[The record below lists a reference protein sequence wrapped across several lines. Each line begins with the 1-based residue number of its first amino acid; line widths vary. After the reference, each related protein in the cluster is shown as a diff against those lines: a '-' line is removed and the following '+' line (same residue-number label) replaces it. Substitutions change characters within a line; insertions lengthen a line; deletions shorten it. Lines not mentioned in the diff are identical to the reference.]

1 MKTFILLT
9 FGFLGF
15 AFYEMSGGTDFEPAS
30 ARLAA
35 EAPESEKT
43 EVMAQAEPAQDAQ
56 ASTDSIAKISSTP
69 NVTRVALNFT
79 NVGDAAAAATEAT
92 PVATAQPEAPIVSTA
107 QIVDSSETPQII
119 LPSLI
124 ATTDNVDASGAIIES
139 DIRSVS
145 GNRVNVRG
153 GPSTNYGVVSKLTR
167 GTEVRILE
175 YNGNGWVRM
184 QPIDGGETG
193 WMADFL
199 LTSG

>member
-15 AFYEMSGGTDFEPAS
+15 AFYEMSGGSDFEPAS
-30 ARLAA
+30 ARMADA
-35 EAPESEKT
+35 TVDTQEAVQVEK
-43 EVMAQAEPAQDAQ
+43 VVAQQPAPVVTSTT
-56 ASTDSIAKISSTP
+56 ASITKIDNTP
-69 NVTRVALNFT
+69 DVTRVSLNLT
-79 NVGDAAAAATEAT
+79 NVGAAQAVATDQPA
-92 PVATAQPEAPIVSTA
+92 PATAQIIDST
-107 QIVDSSETPQII
+107 ETPQII

-124 ATTDNVDASGAIIES
+124 ATTNRNGTDVNGDV
-139 DIRSVS
+139 RKVS

-167 GTEVRILE
+167 GAEVVILE
-175 YNGNGWVRM
+175 DNGDGWVKMR
-184 QPIDGGETG
+184 PVDGGETG

>member
-15 AFYEMSGGTDFEPAS
+15 AFYQMSGGADFEPAS

-35 EAPESEKT
+35 ATPEVVVSEQVA
-43 EVMAQAEPAQDAQ
+43 EVKPAQDA
-56 ASTDSIAKISSTP
+56 AVTTASIAKISGTP
-69 NVTRVALNFT
+69 DVTRVSLNLT
-79 NVGDAAAAATEAT
+79 NVSDAAE
-92 PVATAQPEAPIVSTA
+92 VATTDQPAALTLQPETASTA
-107 QIVDSSETPQII
+107 QIIDSSETPQII

-124 ATTDNVDASGAIIES
+124 ATTDTADANGNIFAG

-167 GTEVRILE
+167 GTEVRVLE
-175 YNGNGWVRM
+175 DNGNGWVSM

>member
-15 AFYEMSGGTDFEPAS
+15 AFYEMSGGADFEPAS

-35 EAPESEKT
+35 TDNAEAEVEQVAQAAAEAPAA
-43 EVMAQAEPAQDAQ
+43 V
-56 ASTDSIAKISSTP
+56 IASSTESITKIDSTP
-69 NVTRVALNFT
+69 SVTRVALNLT
-79 NVGDAAAAATEAT
+79 NIADAQEAATPQAAATAR
-92 PVATAQPEAPIVSTA
+92 I
-107 QIVDSSETPQII
+107 IDSSETPQII

-124 ATTDNVDASGAIIES
+124 ATTNDAAFSADG
-139 DIRSVS
+139 DVRTVS

-153 GPSTNYGVVSKLTR
+153 GPSTDYGIVSKLTR
-167 GTEVRILE
+167 GVEVRILE
-175 YNGNGWVRM
+175 DNGDGWVRM
-184 QPIDGGETG
+184 QPVDGGEAG